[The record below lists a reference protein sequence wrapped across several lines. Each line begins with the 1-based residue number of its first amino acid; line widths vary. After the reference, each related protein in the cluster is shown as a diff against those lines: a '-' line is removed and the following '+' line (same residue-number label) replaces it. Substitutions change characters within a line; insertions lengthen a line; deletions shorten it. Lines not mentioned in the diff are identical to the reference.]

1 MRIVTVLTIIAAAV
15 ALAFALAVSM
25 ATASGATLQ
34 SAAATDSGAF
44 GEVIVRDHRPLAR
57 PLAPAV
63 RFTVTTRATAM
74 SSAGTR
80 PLSAKITGGTLILRC
95 RGASTSHPKYMTIRP
110 ARMGNTVIRWP
121 TGTLPGER
129 CELRLHA
136 IAEPIGGRSGELVM
150 IQLMTRAVTAGG
162 ARWGV
167 SV

>member
-1 MRIVTVLTIIAAAV
+1 MRIVTVLTIIAPAV
-15 ALAFALAVSM
+15 ALALAASV

-74 SSAGTR
+74 SSAGVR

-95 RGASTSHPKYMTIRP
+95 RGASISHPKYMTIRP

-129 CELRLHA
+129 CELRVHA
-136 IAEPIGGRSGELVM
+136 IAEPIGGRPRELVT